1 MQNKGDDIW
10 MFYKAVQTE
19 VSAIKKVFPEMY
31 SVNRQAVADGEH
43 TRVKSSNYKY
53 LMEVWRVARN
63 VPQVYAMQ
71 KFVPY
76 GPFSTKER
84 FSTRSKKHRDVETAP
99 TVQIEVIAGDVCS
112 ARYFLKISTI
122 DDNRL
127 GHDLN
132 RLLWDEYDSGEEES
146 ECAEQTKAIKKE
158 QCIKNIPIAQTA
170 RELVMAAMLAGT
182 TPILVLPFLSKD
194 NKDGLLDYLDSIGLR
209 YHCKTDP
216 YPIFNYAPG
225 IPVPNLQSNL
235 PPRRIALDITT
246 LLSVVADVCNMLPN
260 AIQYDKDTHAQV
272 DQANWESHQ
281 PILPNVIFPF
291 LNSADELIAP
301 PGVVSKMNKL
311 LATIG
316 SDEERQR
323 AAVLMG
329 TTTNPLESLIEQY
342 NKLTIYPIPET
353 VCLPIK
359 IVAPAEG
366 FVSPLTEDDIEKLS
380 DEATEVFNLAISLSE
395 GSEVATANKQ
405 LAKMVRSHYFMER
418 NPMGVAGRVLLHQ
431 PRSLRGFGKLVHL
444 PTKGLPSG
452 KE

>member
-1 MQNKGDDIW
+1 
-10 MFYKAVQTE
+10 
-19 VSAIKKVFPEMY
+19 
-31 SVNRQAVADGEH
+31 
-43 TRVKSSNYKY
+43 
-53 LMEVWRVARN
+53 MEVWRVAKN

-71 KFVPY
+71 KFVPC

-84 FSTRSKKHRDVETAP
+84 FSTRSKRHRDVETAP

-112 ARYFLKISTI
+112 ARYFLKVSTL

-132 RLLWDEYDSGEEES
+132 RLLWDEYDSGDEEI
-146 ECAEQTKAIKKE
+146 ECDEERKTVKKE
-158 QCIKNIPIAQTA
+158 HCIKNVPIAETA
-170 RELVMAAMLAGT
+170 RELILAAMLAGT

-194 NKDGLLDYLDSIGLR
+194 NKDGLLDYFDSIGLR
-209 YHCKTDP
+209 YHCKSDP
-216 YPIFNYAPG
+216 YPIFDYAPG
-225 IPVPNLQSNL
+225 IPTPTSKYL

-246 LLSVVADVCNMLPN
+246 LLSVVADVCNMPPN

-272 DQANWESHQ
+272 DQANWESHE
-281 PILPNVIFPF
+281 PILPNVIFPY
-291 LNSADELIAP
+291 LETADELIAP

-316 SDEERQR
+316 SDQERQR

-329 TTTNPLESLIEQY
+329 VTPNSQESLTEQY
-342 NKLTIYPIPET
+342 NKLTVYPIPET

-359 IVAPAEG
+359 IVAPTEG
-366 FVSPLTEDDIEKLS
+366 FVSPLTEDDIDKLS
-380 DEATEVFNLAISLSE
+380 DEAAEVFNLTISLSE

-405 LAKMVRSHYFMER
+405 LAKIVRSHYFVER

-444 PTKGLPSG
+444 PMMGLPSG
-452 KE
+452 KGERQS